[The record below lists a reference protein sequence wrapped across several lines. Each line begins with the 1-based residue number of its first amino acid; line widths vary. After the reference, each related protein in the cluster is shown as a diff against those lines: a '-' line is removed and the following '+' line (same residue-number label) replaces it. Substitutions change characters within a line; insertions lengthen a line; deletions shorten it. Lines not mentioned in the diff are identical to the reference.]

1 MKYHSVIYNFL
12 YNFFAD
18 NTNNYELTYIG
29 SIKSKLYKIQWF
41 DLKKLHGTV
50 KQLPKNYQKFKFF
63 DYQYFKSFIFFCKF
77 FVDYKN
83 NEHLPK
89 VHWFQ
94 PRELHGGAKQTRN
107 LEKQKS
113 KFFKYQLS
121 IYIYISVNISVSVF
135 WFLYVQCVCICEC
148 VIWNQSTSNTH
159 VS

>member
-121 IYIYISVNISVSVF
+121 IYIYLSQYQCISLLVSLRAVRVYL
-135 WFLYVQCVCICEC
+135 WVCYMKSEY
-148 VIWNQSTSNTH
+148 
-159 VS
+159 